1 LATHAQLFPALQ
13 GEHSPPGRPPLTY
26 LDTATTALTPLAV
39 IDAIAET
46 LARGGSAGR
55 SIHTLGLGAT
65 QRYEHARAAVAEHI
79 GGAAAELV
87 FVSSA
92 TEGLNLIAEGWA
104 RPRLGPGDEL
114 CVSVAEHHS
123 NLLPWRRACERRG
136 ARLVVIP
143 CDERGDLDLNALR
156 SRLNHR
162 TRLLTITHVSNVT
175 GAETSVPEV
184 AQLLA
189 ASPAADALLVVDGSQ
204 AIPHRSVDVARL
216 GCDVYVFSGHKAY
229 GPAGVGA
236 VWARPERWRETQPL
250 LVGGGMVN
258 LVSAE
263 RVDYA
268 EGPARFEA
276 GTRNVAGAVGLATA
290 LRFLAKHHDPR
301 RELAQLSAAER
312 ALAKIPGVRIL
323 GAPRRRTGALS
334 FVVDG
339 VHAHD
344 VGTVLDSHGV
354 AVRAGHHCAQP
365 LLQHLGVSA
374 AVRAS
379 FGLYNDNA
387 DVERL
392 AAAVAEVARTM
403 GRARG
408 PT

>member
-1 LATHAQLFPALQ
+1 MAPLAHLFPALR
-13 GEHSPPGRPPLTY
+13 GEHDGPGRPHLAY
-26 LDTATTALTPLAV
+26 LDTATTALTPAVV
-39 IDAIAET
+39 IDAIAEV
-46 LARGGSAGR
+46 LAQGGSAGR
-55 SIHTLGLGAT
+55 SVHRLGLGAT
-65 QRYEHARAAVAEHI
+65 ERYEQARAVIADQI
-79 GGAAAELV
+79 GGAASELV

-136 ARLVVIP
+136 ARLVVLP
-143 CDERGDLDLNALR
+143 CDERGDLDLQALR
-156 SRLNHR
+156 SRLSHR
-162 TRLLTITHVSNVT
+162 TRLLAVTHVSNVT
-175 GAETSVPEV
+175 GAETSIPEV

-189 ASPAADALLVVDGSQ
+189 TSPAADALLVVDGSQ
-204 AIPHRSVDVARL
+204 AIPHRRVDVGGL
-216 GCDVYVFSGHKAY
+216 GCDFYVFSGHKAY

-236 VWARPERWRETQPL
+236 VWARSERWRETQPH
-250 LVGGGMVN
+250 LVGGGMVD
-258 LVSAE
+258 LVSAD

-276 GTRNVAGAVGLATA
+276 GTRNVAGAVGLAA
-290 LRFLAKHHDPR
+290 GLGFLAEHRDPE
-301 RELAQLSAAER
+301 REQALLRAAEQ
-312 ALAKIPGVRIL
+312 ALAAIPGVRIL
-323 GAPRRRTGALS
+323 GAPQRRRGALS

-365 LLQHLGVSA
+365 LLRHFGVGA

-379 FGLYNDNA
+379 FGLYNDEA

-392 AAAVAEVARTM
+392 AAAVADVARRM
-403 GRARG
+403 GR
-408 PT
+408 T

>member
-1 LATHAQLFPALQ
+1 MAPLAHLFPALR
-13 GEHSPPGRPPLTY
+13 GEHDGSGRPPLAY
-26 LDTATTALTPLAV
+26 LDTATTALTPAVV

-46 LARGGSAGR
+46 LAGGGSAGR
-55 SIHTLGLGAT
+55 SVHRLGLGAT
-65 QRYEHARAAVAEHI
+65 ERYEQARAVIADQI
-79 GGAAAELV
+79 GGAASELV

-136 ARLVVIP
+136 ARLVVLP
-143 CDERGDLDLNALR
+143 CDERGELDLQALR
-156 SRLNHR
+156 SRLSHR
-162 TRLLTITHVSNVT
+162 TRLLAITQVSNVT
-175 GAETSVPEV
+175 GAETSIPEV
-184 AQLLA
+184 AQILA
-189 ASPAADALLVVDGSQ
+189 TSPAVDALLVVDGSQ
-204 AIPHRSVDVARL
+204 AIPHRSVDVGGL
-216 GCDVYVFSGHKAY
+216 GCDFYVFSGHKAY

-236 VWARPERWRETQPL
+236 VWAKPARWRETQPL
-250 LVGGGMVN
+250 LVGGGMVD
-258 LVSAE
+258 LVSAD

-276 GTRNVAGAVGLATA
+276 GTRNVAGAVGLAA
-290 LRFLAKHHDPR
+290 GLRFLAEHRDPE
-301 RELAQLSAAER
+301 REQALLRAAEQ
-312 ALAKIPGVRIL
+312 ALAAIPGVRIL
-323 GAPRRRTGALS
+323 GAPQRRRGALS

-365 LLQHLGVSA
+365 LLRHFGVGA

-379 FGLYNDNA
+379 FGLYNDEA
-387 DVERL
+387 EVERL
-392 AAAVAEVARTM
+392 AAAVAEVARRM
-403 GRARG
+403 GRI
-408 PT
+408 

>member
-1 LATHAQLFPALQ
+1 
-13 GEHSPPGRPPLTY
+13 
-26 LDTATTALTPLAV
+26 V

-46 LARGGSAGR
+46 LAGGGSAGR
-55 SIHTLGLGAT
+55 SVHRLGLGAT
-65 QRYEHARAAVAEHI
+65 ERYEQARAVIADQI
-79 GGAAAELV
+79 GGAASELV

-136 ARLVVIP
+136 ARLVVLP
-143 CDERGDLDLNALR
+143 CDERGELDLQALR

-162 TRLLTITHVSNVT
+162 TRLLAITQVSNVT
-175 GAETSVPEV
+175 GAETSIPEV
-184 AQLLA
+184 AQILA
-189 ASPAADALLVVDGSQ
+189 TSPAVDALLVVDGSQ
-204 AIPHRSVDVARL
+204 AIPHRSVDVGGL
-216 GCDVYVFSGHKAY
+216 GCDFYVFSGHKAY

-236 VWARPERWRETQPL
+236 VWAKPARWRETQPL
-250 LVGGGMVN
+250 LVGGGMVD
-258 LVSAE
+258 LVSAD

-276 GTRNVAGAVGLATA
+276 GTRNVAGAVGLAA
-290 LRFLAKHHDPR
+290 GLRFLAEHRDPE
-301 RELAQLSAAER
+301 REQALLRAAEQ
-312 ALAKIPGVRIL
+312 ALAAIPGVRIL
-323 GAPRRRTGALS
+323 GAPQRRRGALS

-365 LLQHLGVSA
+365 LLRHFGVGA

-379 FGLYNDNA
+379 FGLYNDEA
-387 DVERL
+387 EVERL
-392 AAAVAEVARTM
+392 AAAVAEVARRM
-403 GRARG
+403 GRI
-408 PT
+408 